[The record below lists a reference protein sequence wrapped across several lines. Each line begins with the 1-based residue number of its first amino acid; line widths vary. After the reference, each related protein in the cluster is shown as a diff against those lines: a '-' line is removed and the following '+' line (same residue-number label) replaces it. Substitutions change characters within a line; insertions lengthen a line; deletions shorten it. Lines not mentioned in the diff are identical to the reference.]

1 MQPQLGDKVKHNQ
14 SGAAHLQSVG
24 LSCTEACQHD
34 ELHAHQNRTMA
45 QTHMSEPIA
54 GMKAVSFAQDKH
66 QLGECAESGSSDAV
80 REAVLKVADTEE
92 SDFQLAMRLHEQE
105 RALQRRLGRPIMT
118 GLKRTKQKPQQAS
131 GTLHAFFKKA

>member
-1 MQPQLGDKVKHNQ
+1 MQPQLGDKVKCSQ
-14 SGAAHLQSVG
+14 AGAAHLQSVG

-34 ELHAHQNRTMA
+34 DLHAHQNRTMA
-45 QTHMSEPIA
+45 QMQMFEPTA

-66 QLGECAESGSSDAV
+66 QLGECAESGSSGAMK
-80 REAVLKVADTEE
+80 EADLQVADTEQ
-92 SDFQLAMRLHEQE
+92 SDFQLAMRLQEQE

-118 GLKRTKQKPQQAS
+118 GLQRTKQKPRQAS